1 MIPSQNI
8 DHSVSPL
15 RLDDSVNQALDMM
28 DEYKLYHLP
37 VVDENEYLGYVSEE
51 ILLNTNSDLI
61 GDLMLAGEKVFT
73 SDSESLYA
81 SLKKMS
87 NHQMSS
93 IAVLNADKEYLGLIT
108 VHSFFKTFAEISSI
122 RSSGGVFSIIVPQHD
137 YSLAVFSRI
146 LESNGYKILSVE
158 LVTVPENPVLLEVI
172 FKLNTFDI
180 SSACATMER
189 YGYAVNL
196 RFGKNK
202 HDADNKD
209 RIDEILNYL
218 DF

>member
-8 DHSVSPL
+8 DHTVNAL
-15 RLDDSVNQALDMM
+15 KLDDSVNYALDLL
-28 DEYKLYHLP
+28 DEYKLYHLA
-37 VVDENEYLGYVSEE
+37 VVDDKEYLGYVSED
-51 ILLNTNSDLI
+51 ILLNTKAELI
-61 GDLMLAGEKVFT
+61 GELVLAGEKVFT

-87 NHQMSS
+87 THQISS
-93 IAVLNADKEYLGLIT
+93 LAVLDEENEYLGLIT
-108 VHSFFKTFAEISSI
+108 IHSFFKTFAEISSI
-122 RSSGGVFSIIVPQHD
+122 RSTGGVFSIILPQHD

-158 LVTVPENPVLLEVI
+158 LVTVPENPMLLEVI

-189 YGYAVNL
+189 YGYVINL

-202 HDADNKD
+202 HDLDTKQ
-209 RIDEILNYL
+209 RIDEIMNYL
-218 DF
+218 NL